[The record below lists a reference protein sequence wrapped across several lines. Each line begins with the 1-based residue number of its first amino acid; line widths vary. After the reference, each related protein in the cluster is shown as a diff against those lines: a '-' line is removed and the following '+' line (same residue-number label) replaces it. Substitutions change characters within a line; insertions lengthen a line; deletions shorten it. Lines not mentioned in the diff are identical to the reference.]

1 MGPIGKAQSALLPS
15 HSRPLNDDQKKKKS
29 AQHPVKKPNAQAM
42 CGIQTR
48 SHTHEPNQSP
58 DLYSAGPRDSIQEK
72 RSIQAKAVIHIVV
85 ECLILKILALS

>member
-1 MGPIGKAQSALLPS
+1 MGKGKVHFCRVTHIHLMMI
-15 HSRPLNDDQKKKKS
+15 KKKS

>member
-1 MGPIGKAQSALLPS
+1 MGPIGKGQSALLLS
-15 HSRPLNDDQKKKKS
+15 HSHPLNDDQKKS